1 MRVAVPVYLCKNYPI
16 YLIVFHW
23 ELCSE
28 VIDLAGETAADK
40 IAVH

>member
-16 YLIVFHW
+16 YLIVFRW

-28 VIDLAGETAADK
+28 VIDLAGETATDK